1 MKTLSKPTM
10 RCADLLPSY
19 EFQALSPRQKIW
31 VQTLLESGEKTGTY
45 DFVEATKTAYP
56 DAHGRSIVVRS
67 SQLQSHSKIKEILG
81 IYFGRPEA
89 ECDPFFSE
97 LKRAIRR
104 SIKQDGKISTAVQR
118 AITFYAAKTG
128 MSALQ
133 KESPEPEPEP
143 EEVPVPAKCQVGD
156 RVEEKDQ
163 DGIVHV
169 GIVTAVDDQGNAT
182 DWSEVAQ

>member
-56 DAHGRSIVVRS
+56 DAHGRSIIVRS

-128 MSALQ
+128 MSALP
-133 KESPEPEPEP
+133 KESPEVAT
-143 EEVPVPAKCQVGD
+143 EEASVPAKFHVGQ
-156 RVEEKDQ
+156 RITEKDS
-163 DGIVHV
+163 DGVSHV
-169 GIVTAVDDQGNAT
+169 AEILAVDAEGRVT
-182 DWSEVAQ
+182 EWKEVTL

>member
-1 MKTLSKPTM
+1 MKKLSTPVMK
-10 RCADLLPSY
+10 CADLISSW
-19 EFQALSPRQKIW
+19 EFQSLTARQKIW
-31 VQTLLESGEKTGTY
+31 VQILLESGEKTGTY
-45 DFVEATKTAYP
+45 DFIRATQTAYP

-81 IYFGRPEA
+81 VYFGRPES

-128 MSALQ
+128 MKAL
-133 KESPEPEPEP
+133 SDDAPETPTVV
-143 EEVPVPAKCQVGD
+143 VPPAKFYVGQIIT
-156 RVEEKDQ
+156 EKD
-163 DGIVHV
+163 DAGVERTARI
-169 GIVTAVDDQGNAT
+169 TAVDVEGNVLNFE
-182 DWSEVAQ
+182 EVAE